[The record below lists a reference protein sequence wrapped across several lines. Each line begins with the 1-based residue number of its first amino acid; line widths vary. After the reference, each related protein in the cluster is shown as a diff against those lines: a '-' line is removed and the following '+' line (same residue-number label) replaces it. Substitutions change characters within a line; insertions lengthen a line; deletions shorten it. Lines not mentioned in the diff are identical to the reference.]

1 MTIPDRDLE
10 YLISNYKNGFSFY
23 DMAEVNK
30 VYGCPSGKDI
40 SVMGDTLLWKTFK
53 VFWRCKSNPTIKINK
68 KKNWSLN
75 DVYRIHI

>member
-40 SVMGDTLLWKTFK
+40 SVILYYEKLSKF
-53 VFWRCKSNPTIKINK
+53 SE
-68 KKNWSLN
+68 
-75 DVYRIHI
+75 DVNQIQL